1 MEVDELKLVLTI
13 CLPILQLINVIVK
26 EIIKLVKNVRKLKKD
41 LNEKEN
47 SDSS

>member
-1 MEVDELKLVLTI
+1 MSIDELKLVLTI
-13 CLPILQLINVIVK
+13 CLPILQLVNVIVK

-47 SDSS
+47 SDLG